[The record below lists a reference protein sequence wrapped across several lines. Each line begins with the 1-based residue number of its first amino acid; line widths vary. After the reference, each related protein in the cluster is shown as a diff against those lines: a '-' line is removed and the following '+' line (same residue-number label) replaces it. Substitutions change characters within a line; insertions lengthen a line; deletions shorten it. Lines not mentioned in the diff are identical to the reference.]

1 MTTEEDK
8 IKIQEFLKKSLSEKG
23 ESNIKLEVRFIG
35 YYKVRILLIFINIL
49 NLIVIP
55 KRLVNK
61 KTIVINCNFKIE

>member
-23 ESNIKLEVRFIG
+23 ESNVKLEVRFIG